1 MEHYK
6 ISKLLND
13 SSVSK
18 FVTKK
23 WIKVNDLSSG
33 QYSVNKNIR
42 FKSLMLI
49 LDLCDFSDAYNFV
62 KETVTVG
69 GDNDGQTRNKK
80 VIFKNKAPFRSCIS
94 KINNIFVDNAKDVDI
109 VMSMYNLLEYSDNYT
124 MTSGSELC

>member
-80 VIFKNKAPFRSCIS
+80 VIFKNKAPFRSCI
-94 KINNIFVDNAKDVDI
+94 
-109 VMSMYNLLEYSDNYT
+109 
-124 MTSGSELC
+124 